1 LGIIGNQNTD
11 YFSYLFGD
19 ILSISTSDIY
29 WIFFVAIIVVSILV
43 MNWKKLLL
51 LTLNEELAKA
61 EGINKILYDLL
72 FMFLIALAVSVSV
85 QIVGVLLITSLLI
98 IPPAIAR
105 VFSNSPLS
113 MIVIS
118 MIVSISSVLMGLY
131 FSIDFDLATG
141 PTIVITLGTLFFI
154 AQFFPKR
161 T

>member
-1 LGIIGNQNTD
+1 
-11 YFSYLFGD
+11 
-19 ILSISTSDIY
+19 
-29 WIFFVAIIVVSILV
+29 

-61 EGINKILYDLL
+61 EGINKMFYDLL

-105 VFSNSPLS
+105 VFSNSPLA
-113 MIVIS
+113 MIVTS

-131 FSIDFDLATG
+131 FSIDFDL
-141 PTIVITLGTLFFI
+141 IQYFSY
-154 AQFFPKR
+154 
-161 T
+161 